1 MVGISE
7 VLQTISAMVIF
18 SIILLSANRMIHR
31 NTFIQVEGD
40 LERQV
45 IVLAQDVIDEART
58 KAFDENSTGSVP
70 PTAIPADFTDPAA
83 LGPESGEG
91 NRAKYNDFDDFNGW
105 TGQVETRH
113 GQSDLSFDLSAE
125 VFYVEYNS
133 TTEEFDSV
141 GTRSTYKKLRV
152 FVESPFLTQGGMA
165 GSDEPK
171 TYTFE
176 AVRNY
181 HAD

>member
-31 NTFIQVEGD
+31 NTFVQVEGD

-58 KAFDENSTGSVP
+58 KHFDENSKGSVP
-70 PTAIPADFTDPAA
+70 PTAIPGDFTDPAA

-91 NRAKYNDFDDFNGW
+91 SRASYNDYDDYHGW
-105 TGQVETRH
+105 SGQAETRH
-113 GQSDLSFDLSAE
+113 GMFDLRAE
-125 VFYVEYNS
+125 VFYVEYNT

-152 FVESPFLTQGGMA
+152 FLESPFLTEGGMT
-165 GSDEPK
+165 GSDKAK

>member
-45 IVLAQDVIDEART
+45 IVLAQDIIDESRT
-58 KAFDENSTGSVP
+58 KEFDENSKGTVP
-70 PTAIPADFTDPAA
+70 PTAIPGDFTDPAA
-83 LGPESGEG
+83 LGPESGEAS
-91 NRAKYNDFDDFNGW
+91 RADYNDFDDYHGW
-105 TGQVETRH
+105 SDDQVKTRH
-113 GQSDLSFDLSAE
+113 GEFTLNSE

-133 TTEEFDSV
+133 ATEAFDSV
-141 GTRSTYKKLRV
+141 HTRSSYKKIRV
-152 FVESPFLTQGGMA
+152 FVRSALLTQGGTG
-165 GSDEPK
+165 GSEEPK

>member
-45 IVLAQDVIDEART
+45 IVLAQDIIDESKT
-58 KAFDENSTGSVP
+58 KAFDENSKGSVP
-70 PTAIPADFTDPAA
+70 PKSIPGDFTAPDD
-83 LGPESGEG
+83 LGPEGE
-91 NRAKYNDFDDFNGW
+91 NSRSEYDDFDDYNGW
-105 TGQVETRH
+105 EDQFETRH
-113 GQSDLSFDLSAE
+113 GTFDLSAE

-133 TTEEFDSV
+133 STEEFDST
-141 GTRSTYKKLRV
+141 GTKSTYKKLRV
-152 FVESPFLTQGGMA
+152 FVESPFITKGGP
-165 GSDEPK
+165 SDEPK
-171 TYTFE
+171 TFTFE

>member
-31 NTFIQVEGD
+31 NTFIQMEGD

-45 IVLAQDVIDEART
+45 IVLAQDIIDEART
-58 KAFDENSTGSVP
+58 KEYDENSKGSVP
-70 PTAIPADFTDPAA
+70 PTAIPGDFTDPAA
-83 LGPESGEG
+83 LGPESGETT
-91 NRAKYNDFDDFNGW
+91 RAEYNDFDDYNGW
-105 TGQVETRH
+105 SGQLETRH
-113 GQSDLSFDLSAE
+113 GEFKLWSE
-125 VFYVEYNS
+125 VFYVEYNT

-141 GTRSTYKKLRV
+141 GTRSTYKKMRV
-152 FVESPFLTQGGMA
+152 FVQTALLTKGGTA
-165 GSDEPK
+165 SSSEPK

>member
-45 IVLAQDVIDEART
+45 IVLAQDIIDESRT
-58 KAFDENSTGSVP
+58 KEFDEHSTGSVP
-70 PTAIPADFTDPAA
+70 PTAIPGDFTDPIA

-91 NRAKYNDFDDFNGW
+91 SRAQYDDFDDYHGW
-105 TGQVETRH
+105 NDDQVKTRH
-113 GQSDLSFDLSAE
+113 GDFKLWSE

-141 GTRSTYKKLRV
+141 NTRSSYKKIRV
-152 FVESPFLTQGGMA
+152 FVQSAFLTKGGTA
-165 GSDEPK
+165 SSSEPK